1 MFLCFYNINNNNN
14 KAVRLVGL
22 TRCHTVYA
30 NSMADKNESFI
41 LLEFFYGQN
50 DC

>member
-1 MFLCFYNINNNNN
+1 MFLCFYKIIIRL
-14 KAVRLVGL
+14 AVWLDL
-22 TRCHTVYA
+22 LAAISLYQVYA